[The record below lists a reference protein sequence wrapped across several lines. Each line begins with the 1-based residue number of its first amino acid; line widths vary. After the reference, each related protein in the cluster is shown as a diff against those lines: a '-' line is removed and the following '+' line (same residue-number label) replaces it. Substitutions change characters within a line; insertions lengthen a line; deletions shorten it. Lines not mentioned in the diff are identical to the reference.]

1 MEKQSLLF
9 IESLETDQKG
19 PYLDQELDHFIWV
32 TGIPKASGRGD
43 TLAHR
48 VITEMAPELTLL
60 LNR

>member
-48 VITEMAPELTLL
+48 VITEWPQS
-60 LNR
+60 